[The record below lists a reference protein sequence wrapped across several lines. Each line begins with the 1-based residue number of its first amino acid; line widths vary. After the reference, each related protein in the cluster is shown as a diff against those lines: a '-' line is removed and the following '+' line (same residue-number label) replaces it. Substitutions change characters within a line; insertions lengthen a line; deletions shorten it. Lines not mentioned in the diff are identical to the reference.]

1 MDACKPMGGMCDE
14 LVYVI
19 EQVIEDNITAVQAVI
34 EIYEDEAVVRTA
46 VEYLVINKSRLT
58 FTLW

>member
-14 LVYVI
+14 LVHVI
-19 EQVIEDNITAVQAVI
+19 EQVIEDNKTAVHAVI